1 MYKRYQHIHF
11 IGIGGIGMSG
21 IAELL
26 LNLGYRVSGS
36 DLKESDTTRRLAG
49 MGATIHI
56 GHLPEHVQGADVVVL
71 SSAIS
76 EDNPENRAAREM
88 GKVPVIRRAEMLAE
102 LMRLKYAV
110 LIAGAHGKTTTTSMI
125 STVLARGGLD
135 PTVVIGGKLNAWGTN
150 AKLGNGDFMVA
161 EADESDGTFLLLPP
175 TIAVVTNI
183 DLEHLDY
190 YRDMDHIQKTFLQFI
205 NKVPFYG
212 KAVLCLEDENIQTIL
227 PKVEKRFIT
236 YGFSSQADFQARDVR
251 TDGLSS
257 SYRVFNHGRELGEIE
272 IKIPGRHNVL
282 NSLAAVAVAEELEL
296 DWSGIRAGLR
306 DMTGVQRRFQIKGEA
321 GGVLILDDYGH
332 HPSEIRAVLGTLA
345 DCFPNRRRIVAFQPH
360 RYSRTQALIE
370 QFGRCFY
377 DCDVLLVTEIY
388 AASEDPIPGITG
400 NYLAQQVASHGH
412 HDLHFCETLEEMAGR
427 LAGLVEPG
435 DVVITLGAG
444 NIWQVGESLL
454 KTLRVSEEE
463 QGQVNQDER
472 SQSHAR

>member
-11 IGIGGIGMSG
+11 VGIGGIGMSG

-36 DLKESDTTRRLAG
+36 DLRESETTKRLAG
-49 MGATIHI
+49 MGATIYI
-56 GHLPEHVQGADVVVL
+56 GHLPEHVRGADVVVL

-76 EDNPENRAAREM
+76 EDNPESRAAREM

-102 LMRLKYAV
+102 LMRLKYSV
-110 LIAGAHGKTTTTSMI
+110 LVAGAHGKTTTTSMI

-183 DLEHLDY
+183 DLEHLDF
-190 YRDMDHIQKTFLQFI
+190 YRDIAHIQETFLQFI

-212 KAVLCLEDENIQTIL
+212 TAVLCLEDENIQTIL
-227 PKVEKRFIT
+227 PRIEKRFST

-257 SYRVFNHGRELGEIE
+257 SYRVFNHGKELGEIT
-272 IKIPGRHNVL
+272 IPIPGKHNVL
-282 NSLAAVAVAEELEL
+282 NSLAAVAVAEELEM
-296 DWSGIRAGLR
+296 DWPGIQAGLR

-321 GGVLILDDYGH
+321 AGVLVLDDYGH
-332 HPSEIRAVLGTLA
+332 HPSEIRAVLETLA
-345 DCFPNRRRIVAFQPH
+345 GCFPNRRRIVAFQPH
-360 RYSRTQALIE
+360 RYSRTRALIE

-377 DCDVLLVTEIY
+377 DCDMLLVTEIY

-400 NYLAQQVASHGH
+400 SYLAQWIASHGH
-412 HDLHFCETLEEMAGR
+412 HDLHFCETLEEMTNK
-427 LAGLVEPG
+427 LADLVQPG

-454 KTLRVSEEE
+454 ARLRVSGKET
-463 QGQVNQDER
+463 GR
-472 SQSHAR
+472 